1 MIPPRVIVEAGLAL
15 HCEAMYHLCG
25 SIQPIEGVV
34 TGRRRHRILLSN
46 HEANIVMSDYR
57 HGYVRFQNHEYKVT
71 WHPISK
77 EVYVYWGTDKYAG
90 KAYEMQEAL
99 DIALSWLS
107 SHAR

>member
-1 MIPPRVIVEAGLAL
+1 MRQDWPLRAGLTRCTIVRFDTL
-15 HCEAMYHLCG
+15 
-25 SIQPIEGVV
+25 IEGVV
-34 TGRRRHRILLSN
+34 TGRRRHRILLSH
-46 HEANIVMSDYR
+46 HEAIIVMPDYR

-99 DIALSWLS
+99 DIALSWLNG
-107 SHAR
+107 HAR